1 MKRSPGPWYLSP
13 EKGIGIEG
21 VPVALVVDAQELPVA
36 NCGSG
41 DIGEANALLV
51 AAAPLLLQVVIA
63 AYGETY
69 GYREVDNPASE
80 YHSKWVRDAEVLL
93 GHLGELP

>member
-41 DIGEANALLV
+41 DVGEANALLV

-69 GYREVDNPASE
+69 GTSE
-80 YHSKWVRDAEVLL
+80 EFHSRWVKDAEVLL
-93 GHLGELP
+93 MHLGELP

>member
-1 MKRSPGPWYLSP
+1 MSKRSPGPWYLAP

-21 VPVALVVDAQELPVA
+21 VPVALVVDAQEQPVA

-41 DIGEANALLV
+41 DVGEANGELV
-51 AAAPLLLQVVIA
+51 ACAPLLLQVVIA
-63 AYGETY
+63 A
-69 GYREVDNPASE
+69 YREVDNPASE

>member
-1 MKRSPGPWYLSP
+1 MSKRSPGPWYVAP
-13 EKGIGIEG
+13 EKGMGVDG

-41 DIGEANALLV
+41 DLGEANAALV
-51 AAAPLLLQVVIA
+51 ACAPLLLSVVFA
-63 AYGETY
+63 AY
-69 GYREVDNPASE
+69 REIDNPAAE
-80 YHSKWVRDAEVLL
+80 FHSKWVRDAEVLL